1 MLKLIYTETG
11 FWLERLPQSLEE
23 WVLSRVTLSLRAGLR
38 LLFEPSTASFLIAVD
53 KPWQTLLQTAADLDN
68 EAIAVCVCDAECVEV
83 SLRGTWLTT
92 DGESAEGVFVAVI
105 SDRTELLLFNLW
117 LEAQAIKQ
125 RRGWDLNPR

>member
-1 MLKLIYTETG
+1 M
-11 FWLERLPQSLEE
+11 
-23 WVLSRVTLSLRAGLR
+23 
-38 LLFEPSTASFLIAVD
+38 
-53 KPWQTLLQTAADLDN
+53 
-68 EAIAVCVCDAECVEV
+68 CVGDAEYVEV

-105 SDRTELLLFNLW
+105 SEHTEFLLVELW